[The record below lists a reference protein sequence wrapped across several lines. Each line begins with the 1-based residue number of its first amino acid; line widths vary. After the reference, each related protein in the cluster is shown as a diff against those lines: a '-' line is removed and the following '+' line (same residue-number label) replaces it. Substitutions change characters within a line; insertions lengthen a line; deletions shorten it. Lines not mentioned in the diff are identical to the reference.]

1 MEVKDIALTDAQ
13 LIEGTLAGNTDAF
26 GELVK
31 RHQGVVVGL
40 AFHLV
45 GNMQDAQDIGQE
57 VFIKA
62 YQHLSNLKHPAK
74 FSSWLRRITE
84 NTCKTWLR
92 LNQKKRETL
101 PLAEARV
108 NVSAEQPDD
117 VLLAKELS
125 ETVRNAISEL
135 SDSNR
140 LAVTLFYMDGF
151 SYKEVSEFLG
161 ISVGAV
167 KGRLHKARE
176 QLKKG
181 LMTMVEDDFSQTKP
195 KGEFTA
201 KVMRAIAVGRVVTE
215 EGEPV
220 EEVCIS
226 VRGGDG
232 EVYEG
237 ERSEMVLT
245 DADGRYRYPIPSPER
260 GSYRIRAQHDYFHSS
275 PETPFVVEEEAEV
288 DIPDLV
294 LKVPFLRR
302 IRGRVTDEQGEPI
315 EGARLCSFWHGTA
328 GATTDADGCYVLD
341 RWTEGYLL
349 FAKAEDYT
357 TAVFN
362 LLELPEYKKSQVN
375 PPAGSPHLSV
385 DFVLK
390 PAFPTAGRV
399 INENGQPLG
408 EARVSFNYP
417 RQQGGHNAWDT
428 HTDPEG
434 RFCVYGLPEGL
445 MGVHVDYGGYREIEW
460 QAINAGDTNIE
471 LVMQPIVMV
480 KIAGKVVDAR
490 TQKPIENFTYYAD
503 SPEAPPYRLY
513 ELWELYR
520 LHRFLHHEVRAD
532 GYKVKSADGEFTMSE
547 LPLDA
552 EVDVIVTAKGYVPER
567 MSKVSV
573 ALEREEEPLVFS
585 LEPGRTIRGR
595 VVDAETMK
603 PVANALV
610 RHFGDGRPLVDML
623 ASRERFPGC
632 GYNGCS
638 DNAKL
643 DGQSVVT
650 DTNGFF
656 VIDIVGKS
664 GSYLYITNQ
673 DKGKGYAPSV
683 VGPIEFDEHE
693 QKRGMTVMLRAGG
706 TIKGTAPEELSK
718 EIRKGGDE
726 CLEEYV
732 WLVSKEIPHLSIEH
746 GFILGEDKQFL
757 QRSGEAEPSFTL
769 EHVMPGKWC
778 VEYWFKNGPQI
789 TDRKTHLELEEGET
803 ISEPFQNR
811 ESSVAS
817 KPAAQPEE
825 MSFGTIY
832 ASSVVEAHL
841 VLHGTTMVTSLTT
854 PEWVK
859 LDDAQ
864 FDDSGRYNI
873 DITADTTTVGTHKGE
888 MRFQT
893 DIGELK
899 MPLSISVIKSPAP
912 RKKVLWIS
920 TPFDA
925 FKGSSTAPI
934 DELIREHNLDFD
946 FTQRI
951 PSDLKKYQCI
961 VLNGHSLV
969 CDIWTED
976 VRRLHNF
983 VEGGGRLIIWANY
996 FYRGSVDSANRIVR
1010 RYGLEMLDTEC
1021 YRAVNINILDEHLV
1035 TDWQR
1040 ALLQGVRRLS
1050 FGRTSPI
1057 ISQNPASMLIRNPD
1071 DETVAFVAMAK
1082 ENGEVIL
1089 IGQSLLLGY
1098 IDDEEHH
1105 RFFANMLLAEL

>member
-1 MEVKDIALTDAQ
+1 MALTDEQ
-13 LIEGTLAGNTDAF
+13 LIEETLTGNTDAF

-31 RHQGVVVGL
+31 QHQGVVVGL
-40 AFHLV
+40 AFHLA

-62 YQHLSNLKHPAK
+62 YQHLSKVKQPAK
-74 FSSWLRRITE
+74 FSSWLRKITE

-108 NVSAEQPDD
+108 IVSGEQPDD

-135 SDSNR
+135 SESNR

-167 KGRLHKARE
+167 KGRLHKARK

-195 KGEFTA
+195 KEEFTE

-220 EEVCIS
+220 EEAFIS

-237 ERSEMVLT
+237 ERGELVHT
-245 DADGRYRYPIPSPER
+245 DADGRYRYPIPSSER

-275 PETPFVVEEEAEV
+275 PETPFFIEEEGEV

-294 LKVPFLRR
+294 LKVPFRR
-302 IRGRVTDEQGEPI
+302 SIRGRVTDEQGKPI

-328 GATTDADGCYVLD
+328 SATTDADGCYVID
-341 RWTEGYLL
+341 RWTQGYLL

-362 LLELPEYKKSQVN
+362 LLELPEYKKSY
-375 PPAGSPHLSV
+375 SLSV

-399 INENGQPLG
+399 INENGQPLE

-417 RQQGGHNAWDT
+417 RQQGGHNAWHT
-428 HTDPEG
+428 NTDPEG

-445 MGVHVDYGGYREIEW
+445 MGVHVDYRGYHEIEW
-460 QAINAGDTNIE
+460 QAINTGDTNIE
-471 LVMQPIVMV
+471 LAPSPIVMV

-490 TQKPIENFTYYAD
+490 TQKPIENFTCYAD
-503 SPEAPPYRLY
+503 SPEAPPYRLH
-513 ELWELYR
+513 ELWELYQ
-520 LHRFLHHEVRAD
+520 LHKFLHHEVRAD
-532 GYKVKSADGEFTMSE
+532 GYKVKSADGFFTMSE

-552 EVDVIVTAKGYVPER
+552 EVDAIVTAKGYVPER
-567 MSKVSV
+567 MSNVRV
-573 ALEREEEPLVFS
+573 TLEREEEPLVFS

-595 VVDAETMK
+595 VVDAETKK

-610 RHFGDGRPLVDML
+610 RHFGAVRPLMDML
-623 ASRERFPGC
+623 PSGEHYVFALC

-638 DNAKL
+638 DNAFL
-643 DGQSVVT
+643 DGQSVAT
-650 DTNGFF
+650 DTNGLF
-656 VIDIVGKS
+656 VIDTVGKS
-664 GSYLYITNQ
+664 GSYLYITNK
-673 DKGKGYAPSV
+673 DRGKGYAPSV
-683 VGPIEFDEHE
+683 IGPIEFDEHE

-706 TIKGTAPEELSK
+706 TIKGTVPELS
-718 EIRKGGDE
+718 EGSF
-726 CLEEYV
+726 
-732 WLVSKEIPHLSIEH
+732 WLISKEIPYLGIEH
-746 GFILGEDKQFL
+746 EFALGEDKQFT
-757 QRSGEAEPSFTL
+757 F
-769 EHVMPGKWC
+769 EHVMPGKWW
-778 VEYWFKNGPQI
+778 VGFRFNPYGSNFMKKAI
-789 TDRKTHLELEEGET
+789 HLELKDGET
-803 ISEPFQNR
+803 ISEPFQN
-811 ESSVAS
+811 STPSVANE
-817 KPAAQPEE
+817 PGVNPEE

-832 ASSVVEAHL
+832 ADAIVEANL
-841 VLHGTTMVTSLTT
+841 SLRGATMITALTT
-854 PEWVK
+854 PDWVRFGG
-859 LDDAQ
+859 AQ
-864 FDDSGRYNI
+864 FDDWGWCNI
-873 DITADTTTVGTHKGE
+873 DITADTTTPGTHKGE

-893 DIGELK
+893 DVGELK
-899 MPLSISVIKSPAP
+899 IPLSVSVINLPAP
-912 RKKVLWIS
+912 RKKVLWTP
-920 TPFDA
+920 TPFDPYW
-925 FKGSSTAPI
+925 FKGSPTAPI
-934 DELIREHNLDFD
+934 EELIREYNLDID
-946 FTQRI
+946 FTRRI
-951 PSDLKKYQCI
+951 PPDLEKYQCLA
-961 VLNGHSLV
+961 LNGYGLNYPS
-969 CDIWTED
+969 DIWTED

-983 VEGGGRLIIWANY
+983 VEGGGRLIIWADLASG
-996 FYRGSVDSANRIVR
+996 RSVDIANRIVR
-1010 RYGLEMLDTEC
+1010 RYGLEMLNIDSR
-1021 YRAVNINILDEHLV
+1021 RAVNINIRPEHLV

-1040 ALLQGVRRLS
+1040 TLLQGVSKLH
-1050 FGRTSPI
+1050 FFVTSPI
-1057 ISQNPASMLIRNPD
+1057 ISPNPD
-1071 DETVAFVAMAK
+1071 ALLVRYPYDETTAFVAMAK

-1089 IGQSLLLGY
+1089 IGQSLMPGY
-1098 IDDEEHH
+1098 IGDEEHR